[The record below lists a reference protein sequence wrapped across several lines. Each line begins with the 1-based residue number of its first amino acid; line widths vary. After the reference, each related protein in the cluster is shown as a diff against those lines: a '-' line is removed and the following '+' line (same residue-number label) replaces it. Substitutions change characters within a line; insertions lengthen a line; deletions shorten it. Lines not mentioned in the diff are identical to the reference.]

1 MKVAIV
7 GGGPGG
13 LYAAILLS
21 RLEEGNEVTVWERNA
36 PDDTFGFGVVF
47 SDETLAAFEAADP
60 PSYAAIAASFA
71 RWADIDIHYR
81 GTVERSGGH
90 GFSALGRMH
99 LLNIL
104 QERAEEVGAKLNFRT
119 EAPPLAELMAS
130 HDLVIAADG
139 VNSAARRAFSDTFQ
153 PTPEGRHSKFM
164 WLGTD
169 LVFEAFTFHIVETE
183 WGVFQIHGYPYDE
196 TMSTFIVETDEETWR
211 RAGFDSTEDRAF
223 APGEN
228 DEEAIAR
235 FREMFA
241 EQLEG
246 HQLLAN
252 NSKWLNFQTI
262 RNANWKHENLVLL
275 GDSAHTAHFSIG
287 SGTKLA
293 MEDATAL
300 AWALKEAGEA
310 EGEVD
315 VGAALT
321 SYEEDRRP
329 IVESTQ
335 RAAQA
340 SLEWFEGISR
350 YVGQSPP
357 QFAFNLLTRSRRITY
372 ENLTMR
378 DPEFMRR
385 VDEDFHSRLELPAG
399 DANGSVANGA
409 AAAVATN
416 GTAPALRPPMFTPF
430 RLRDLTLANRVV
442 VSPMDMYSA
451 VDGAVGDF
459 HLVHLGSRGIGGAGL
474 VMTEM
479 VCVSAEGRI
488 TPGCGGLY
496 RDDQI
501 EGWGRIVDFVHG
513 HGDAKI
519 GCQIGHSGRKGSTKL
534 MWEGIDQPLESGN
547 WEIVAPSPIA
557 YLEHGQVPSEMTRE
571 QMESVREEFVESA
584 HRAAEAGFDLLEI
597 HLAHG
602 YLLSSFLSPL
612 TNRREDA
619 YGGDLAGRAS
629 FPLEVVAAC
638 RAAWPAEKPLSVR
651 ISATD
656 WVPGGFDGDDAVE
669 LSRMLKELDVDIV
682 DVSTGQVW
690 SDDAPAFG
698 RSFQT
703 PYSDR
708 IRNEVE
714 IPTMAVGAISSWDDV
729 NTTILAGRGDLTAL
743 GRPHLY
749 NPNWTLHAA
758 AEQGLG
764 ARGDWIVQYQ
774 AGSRRPVDGR
784 LDVNRQPLRSFDPP
798 EPDPDF
804 SRWRPAARLAGE
816 R

>member
-1 MKVAIV
+1 VNVAII

-13 LYAAILLS
+13 LYASILLG
-21 RLEEGNEVTVWERNA
+21 RLGHDVTVWERNA

-60 PSYAAIAASFA
+60 PSYKAIADSFA
-71 RWADIDIHYR
+71 RWADIDIYYR
-81 GTVERSGGH
+81 GTIERSGGH
-90 GFSALGRMH
+90 GFSALGRMR

-104 QERAEEVGAKLNFRT
+104 QARAEEVGVKLNFRT
-119 EAPPLAELMAS
+119 ESPSHEQLMAD

-139 VNSAARRAFSDTFQ
+139 VNSAVRAAYPDVFGT
-153 PTPEGRHSKFM
+153 TPEGRFSKFM

-183 WGVFQIHGYPYDE
+183 WGIFQIHGYPYDE
-196 TMSTFIVETDEETWR
+196 TMSTFIVETDEATWR
-211 RAGFDSTEDRAF
+211 RAGFDSTEDKVF

-228 DEEAIAR
+228 DEEAIDR
-235 FREMFA
+235 FRQMFA
-241 EQLEG
+241 EQLQG
-246 HQLLAN
+246 HSLLAN

-262 RNANWKHENLVLL
+262 RNTNWRKDNLVLL
-275 GDSAHTAHFSIG
+275 GDAAHTAHFSIG

-300 AWALKEAGEA
+300 AWALKESGGEVGEA
-310 EGEVD
+310 
-315 VGAALT
+315 LL

-350 YVGQSPP
+350 YVGQSAP

-378 DPEFMRR
+378 DAGFMRR
-385 VDEDFHSRLELPAG
+385 VDEDFHRRMGTDVPA
-399 DANGSVANGA
+399 ANGA
-409 AAAVATN
+409 AP
-416 GTAPALRPPMFTPF
+416 APLRPPMFTPF
-430 RLRDLTLANRVV
+430 KLRELELANRVV
-442 VSPMDMYSA
+442 VSPMDMYVA

-496 RDDQI
+496 RDDQVA
-501 EGWGRIVDFVHG
+501 GWSRVVDFVHG

-534 MWEGIDQPLESGN
+534 MWEGIDEPLPEGN
-547 WEIVAPSPIA
+547 WEIIAPSPLS
-557 YLEHGQVPSEMTRE
+557 YLKHGQVPTEMTRAH
-571 QMESVREEFVESA
+571 MDKVRDEFVESA
-584 HRAAEAGFDLLEI
+584 RRAEAAGFDLLEL
-597 HLAHG
+597 HVGHG

-612 TNRREDA
+612 TNRRTDE
-619 YGGDLAGRAS
+619 YGGDFAGRTK
-629 FPLEVVAAC
+629 FPLEVITAC
-638 RAAWPAEKPLSVR
+638 RAAWPEEKPMSVR

-656 WVPGGFDGDDAVE
+656 WVPGGFDGDDAVAF
-669 LSRMLKELDVDIV
+669 SAILKDLGIDIV

-690 SDDAPAFG
+690 ADDSPAWG

-703 PYSDR
+703 PFADR
-708 IRNEVE
+708 IRNE
-714 IPTMAVGAISSWDDV
+714 IDMPTIAVGAISSYDDV
-729 NTTILAGRGDLTAL
+729 NTTILAGRADLCAL

-749 NPNWTLHAA
+749 DPYWTLHAA

-764 ARGDWIVQYQ
+764 RREDWIPPYQ
-774 AGSRRPVDGR
+774 AGSRRPVDGKI
-784 LDVNRQPLRSFDPP
+784 DVQRQPLRSFDPP
-798 EPDPDF
+798 EPEPDF